1 MCSKS
6 FSYQRIQMKIDN
18 ITLLS
23 EDQKKM
29 QWLHQVLEQVVRKW
43 VTYTVWLLVLSILDI
58 LETVSSFFKYFVF

>member
-23 EDQKKM
+23 EDQNKM
-29 QWLHQVLEQVVRKW
+29 Q
-43 VTYTVWLLVLSILDI
+43 
-58 LETVSSFFKYFVF
+58 